1 VLGRDRAAYTSP
13 TLSHH
18 LLQPAAMLRHPTKIV
33 SSEHLVS
40 ETSVELSEFEY
51 GLIMASNAFNRWMVR
66 CMSAAGAKDMTA
78 IEVSLLH
85 HVSHRERKKKLA
97 DICFVLNIEDTHV
110 ATYALKKLVSR
121 GYVKSEKTGK
131 EVFFSATAA
140 GRELCGKYR
149 EVRESC
155 LIAALKESGL
165 ANEQIG
171 EAAQLM
177 RTASG
182 LYDTAA
188 RAAASL

>member
-1 VLGRDRAAYTSP
+1 MS
-13 TLSHH
+13 
-18 LLQPAAMLRHPTKIV
+18 RHPTKIV

-40 ETSVELSEFEY
+40 DTSAELSELEY
-51 GLIMASNAFNRWMVR
+51 ALIMAGNAFNRWMVR
-66 CMSAAGAKDMTA
+66 CMSAAGEKDMTA

-85 HVSHRERKKKLA
+85 HVSHRERRKKLA

-110 ATYALKKLVSR
+110 ATYALKKLVAR
-121 GYVKSEKTGK
+121 GYVNSEKTGK
-131 EVFFSATAA
+131 EVFFSATDA
-140 GRELCGKYR
+140 GRELCLRYR

-155 LIAALKESGL
+155 LISTLKESGL
-165 ANEQIG
+165 TNEQIG

-177 RTASG
+177 RNASG

>member
-1 VLGRDRAAYTSP
+1 MPRR
-13 TLSHH
+13 
-18 LLQPAAMLRHPTKIV
+18 PAKIV

-40 ETSVELSEFEY
+40 STSAELSEFEY
-51 GLIMASNAFNRWMVR
+51 GLIMVGNAFNRWMVR

-78 IEVSLLH
+78 VEVSLLH

-110 ATYALKKLVSR
+110 VTYALKKLQAR
-121 GYVKSEKTGK
+121 GYIGSEKSGK
-131 EVFFSATAA
+131 EVFFFVTDT
-140 GRELCGKYR
+140 GRALCARYR

-155 LIAALKESGL
+155 LIAALAESGL
-165 ANEQIG
+165 TNEQIG
-171 EAAQLM
+171 EAAQFM
-177 RTASG
+177 RNASG

>member
-1 VLGRDRAAYTSP
+1 MSR
-13 TLSHH
+13 
-18 LLQPAAMLRHPTKIV
+18 QPTKIV

-40 ETSVELSEFEY
+40 ESSAELSEFEY
-51 GLIMASNAFNRWMVR
+51 ALIMASNAFNRWMVR
-66 CMSAAGAKDMTA
+66 CMSAAGVKDMTP

-85 HVSHRERKKKLA
+85 HVGHRERRKKLA

-131 EVFFSATAA
+131 EVFFSVTPEGHA
-140 GRELCGKYR
+140 LCLRYR
-149 EVRESC
+149 DVRESC
-155 LIAALKESGL
+155 LIATLKESGL
-165 ANEQIG
+165 TNQQIG
-171 EAAQLM
+171 DAAQLM
-177 RTASG
+177 RNASG

>member
-1 VLGRDRAAYTSP
+1 MSRAP
-13 TLSHH
+13 T
-18 LLQPAAMLRHPTKIV
+18 RIV

-40 ETSVELSEFEY
+40 DHSAELSEFEY
-51 GLIMASNAFNRWMVR
+51 ALIMVHNAFNRWMVR
-66 CMSAAGAKDMTA
+66 CMSAAGVKDMTA

-85 HVSHRERKKKLA
+85 HVNHRERRKKLA

-121 GYVKSEKTGK
+121 GYVKSEKVGK
-131 EVFFSATAA
+131 EVFFSSTPD
-140 GRELCGKYR
+140 GRALCARYR

-155 LIAALKESGL
+155 LIETLKESGL
-165 ANEQIG
+165 TNQQIG
-171 EAAQLM
+171 DTAQLI
-177 RTASG
+177 RNASG

>member
-1 VLGRDRAAYTSP
+1 MP
-13 TLSHH
+13 
-18 LLQPAAMLRHPTKIV
+18 RHPTKIV

-40 ETSVELSEFEY
+40 ETSAELSEFEY
-51 GLIMASNAFNRWMVR
+51 GLIMAGNAFNRWMVR

-78 IEVSLLH
+78 VEVSLLH
-85 HVSHRERKKKLA
+85 HVSHRDRKKKIA

-110 ATYALKKLVSR
+110 AP
-121 GYVKSEKTGK
+121 
-131 EVFFSATAA
+131 A

-155 LIAALKESGL
+155 LISTLKESGL
-165 ANEQIG
+165 TNEQIG
-171 EAAQLM
+171 EAAQLL
-177 RTASG
+177 RNASG